1 VSTENRAG
9 NAACVCRV
17 AARLSL
23 QLLLFEKP
31 GHVRLFFAAK

>member
-1 VSTENRAG
+1 VSDWAVSMIDRPVTA
-9 NAACVCRV
+9 VLV
-17 AARLSL
+17 Q